1 MRDMSLI
8 NNSTILPFQA
18 LTTTWHLWKE
28 KAFEFYGKE
37 LTCANR
43 PVLRP
48 YLKAIRHCSS
58 YPLLNKSK
66 CQGCH
71 YFLAKKT

>member
-1 MRDMSLI
+1 MSLI

-18 LTTTWHLWKE
+18 LTTAWHLWKA

-43 PVLRP
+43 PVPLRP
-48 YLKAIRHCSS
+48 YLKAV
-58 YPLLNKSK
+58 
-66 CQGCH
+66 
-71 YFLAKKT
+71 